1 MSQPGQEPASPC
13 RHQCKLNEQQV
24 CQGCGR
30 TIDEIVRWTKLSLA
44 EKQQCVD
51 NATARLDALDNL
63 FD

>member
-1 MSQPGQEPASPC
+1 MLQPGTAPASPC

-30 TIDEIVRWTKLSLA
+30 TIDNFVRWTKLSLA
-44 EKQQCVD
+44 EKQQCVG